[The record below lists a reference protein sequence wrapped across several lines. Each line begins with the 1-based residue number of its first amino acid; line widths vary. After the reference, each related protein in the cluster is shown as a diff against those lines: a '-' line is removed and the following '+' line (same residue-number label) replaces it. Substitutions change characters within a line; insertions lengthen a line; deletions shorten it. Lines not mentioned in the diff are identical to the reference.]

1 MPSPTPSPPGSPSRL
16 APPSQPDEARSQ
28 IVEAD
33 SASNHSS
40 TGENLYVA
48 PPRASPPRSRDEDEG
63 EDEANDDPVRSDMST
78 RSVTTSVFNFHR
90 ENGRTYHGYRA
101 GSYHFPNDANEVDR
115 LEYQHVLVNHCLQNK
130 LFYAPI
136 PPPPYPLA
144 VLDIGTGTGNWA
156 IEMGDL
162 YPEGMIEA
170 TDLSPIQPSAVPA
183 NVQFIIDDAEQ
194 SDWAIPDNHYDFV
207 HTRILEGCF
216 SDMGAVIATAFK
228 HIKPGGFLESQELNP
243 FPHCDDG
250 TMPDDWPFAKYVDKL
265 QEASL
270 EVGRELDVAPKLR
283 GWFEAAGFVDV
294 QQRVFKAPLGRWPK
308 DPAMKDLGHWWAEN
322 MSVGL
327 AAFSLA
333 YFSRVLGW
341 STDEIE
347 LYLVDVRKSLMDRD
361 VHAYHRMYVVWGRK
375 PEVGEVVPGKAPA
388 S

>member
-1 MPSPTPSPPGSPSRL
+1 MPSPTPPAGSPSRL
-16 APPSQPDEARSQ
+16 GPPSPRTDEERSQ

-33 SASNHSS
+33 SQSGHSS
-40 TGENLYVA
+40 TGENF
-48 PPRASPPRSRDEDEG
+48 
-63 EDEANDDPVRSDMST
+63 DMST
-78 RSVTTSVFNFHR
+78 RSVTTSVFNFHK

-101 GSYHFPNDANEVDR
+101 GAYHFPNDANEVDR
-115 LEYQHVLVNHCLQNK
+115 LEYQHVLVNHCLQSK

-136 PPPPYPLA
+136 PEPPYPLT
-144 VLDIGTGTGNWA
+144 VLDIGTGPGNWA

-162 YPEGMIEA
+162 YPTGMIEA

-194 SDWAIPDNHYDFV
+194 ADWAIPENHYDFI

-216 SDMGAVIATAFK
+216 TDMGAVIATAFR
-228 HIKPGGFLESQELNP
+228 HTKPGGYLECQELNAQ
-243 FPHCDDG
+243 PHCDDG
-250 TMPDDWPFAKYVDKL
+250 TMPADWPFALYVDKL

-270 EVGRELDVAPKLR
+270 EVGRELDIAPKLR

-341 STDEIE
+341 SADEIE
-347 LYLVDVRKSLMDRD
+347 LYLVDVRKSLTDKD
-361 VHAYHRMYVVWGRK
+361 VHAYHRIYVVWGRK
-375 PEVGEVVPGKAPA
+375 PEVDEVVPGRAPPA
-388 S
+388 